1 MDWDLRK
8 TIQERSRPWGR
19 PACNHMPPGVYY
31 LRLCFKGNCVEPV
44 DATLYTVLCTGHAT
58 LTRQLTRRIGRQN
71 QNISMDNEGRCR
83 NGPSYPRSKESHH
96 QLKHRAARLPIVQ
109 PRTSY
114 LDRTEYH
121 HPSQL
126 CVAHFNSLV
135 LKLRIFKIDFGIIF
149 KNQKTKRYVTSFMF
163 IFK

>member
-1 MDWDLRK
+1 MDCDLRK
-8 TIQERSRPWGR
+8 TVQERSRPWGR
-19 PACNHMPPGVYY
+19 PACNHMLPGVHY

-44 DATLYTVLCTGHAT
+44 DATLYTVLWTGHAK
-58 LTRQLTRRIGRQN
+58 LTRQLTWQIGRQN
-71 QNISMDNEGRCR
+71 QDISMDNEGGCR

-109 PRTSY
+109 PRTSN
-114 LDRTEYH
+114 LDLTEY

-135 LKLRIFKIDFGIIF
+135 RKLRIFKIDFGIIF
-149 KNQKTKRYVTSFMF
+149 KNQKNQEVCN
-163 IFK
+163 